1 MYSKKVQS
9 SEPGLIV
16 FLLDDSGSMG
26 GDLPGTSDPKHVWV
40 SRYVGS
46 ILKELLARSAEM
58 KGEAVIVK
66 PRFYVSFIKYG
77 SDVETWPTNQDEP
90 LDIERAMTLY
100 SAEAGPEA
108 GLGLSGALGGT
119 DTLQAF
125 ECAYEVLKAALAG
138 ERFRNSFPPMLFH
151 LTDGESATDATTMA
165 ARVRELAS
173 TDGKALVVNAYL
185 GATTSLAYTSPSD
198 FPGYMSVSDAGPDA
212 YSIRLF
218 EMSSVAPET
227 IRQNLVGDEVFP
239 RFRSGASLYFDVR
252 TKDMLKHVIQS
263 VGSVGSR

>member
-1 MYSKKVQS
+1 VYAKKVQS

-58 KGEAVIVK
+58 KGEIVVVK
-66 PRFYVSFIKYG
+66 PRFYISFIKYG
-77 SDVETWPTNQDEP
+77 SNVETWPATQNEP
-90 LDIERAMTLY
+90 LDIEQAMTLY
-100 SAEAGPEA
+100 STEDGPGA

-125 ECAYEVLKAALAG
+125 ECAYELLKAAIGA
-138 ERFRNSFPPMLFH
+138 ERFRDSFPPMLFH
-151 LTDGESATDATTMA
+151 LTDGESATDATSMA
-165 ARVRELAS
+165 ARVRELATS
-173 TDGKALVVNAYL
+173 DGAVLVVNALL
-185 GATTSLAYTSPSD
+185 GAKTSLGYSSPAD
-198 FPGYMSVSDAGPDA
+198 FPGYMDSGDAGPDP

-218 EMSSVAPET
+218 EMSSAAPDT
-227 IRQNLVGDEVFP
+227 IRQNLVDDEVFP
-239 RFRSGASLYFDVR
+239 KFRSGAALYFDVR